1 MSAKELKVHIRSAG
15 LSFADCIEK
24 TELVARAQ
32 EATAALIANAPREG
46 RDLVVALVNHAA
58 KVLNV
63 DMAPFLEA
71 HVDSFDQATDQLQ
84 SGHGETFE
92 QYEVF
97 RAFQAQLEKH
107 FDAFVV
113 RHGFGSAQECFAAI
127 DAALAID
134 KEQQKEQMAEM
145 EAKLKELQQHW
156 MAALQQQHAPETG
169 GNDIGVTA
177 GATEAEPSVPA
188 FVAPIETAEPEPPPL
203 EETDL
208 QREQR
213 EIREA
218 QERRRRA
225 RQEAIK
231 KISEPP
237 SMTQAADGTVPVA
250 SLPSA
255 PLLLF
260 SQPVGLEQMLQHAM
274 SLTEYTTF
282 STVMRTK
289 AEEVAKRRAWAERAE
304 TRRSRSEAIR
314 TNLESPEYTTEGLT
328 AAWGHLRSRTLSLV
342 MPGEDL
348 EDRDQNVV
356 TTEGMPPELIEMIR
370 IEDERFAA
378 MCALLSPPQG
388 DEAKS
393 ELLQLLAAPFLRLL
407 GILPNSASRIN
418 EKLPKLQELIMSGAQ
433 PCRVIC
439 AQALLQ
445 CHRLLDD
452 AEANMDEAIAN
463 ANAAAANARATFQAS
478 QAEAAQVSRLQ
489 ALQLG
494 KDETRGGAE

>member
-1 MSAKELKVHIRSAG
+1 MNDDEIAQMSAKELKVHICSAG
-15 LSFADCIEK
+15 LSFEDCIEK
-24 TELVARAQ
+24 TELVARAR
-32 EATAALIANAPREG
+32 EATAVLVANAPREG

-97 RAFQAQLEKH
+97 RAFQAHLEKH
-107 FDAFVV
+107 FDAFVA

-127 DAALAID
+127 DAALTID

-145 EAKLKELQQHW
+145 EAKLKELQRHW
-156 MAALQQQHAPETG
+156 MAALQQQQAPESG
-169 GNDIGVTA
+169 GNDSGVTA
-177 GATEAEPSVPA
+177 GAKEDEPFVPAFAKPIETTEAEPPPA
-188 FVAPIETAEPEPPPL
+188 
-203 EETDL
+203 EESDL

-231 KISEPP
+231 NISEPP
-237 SMTQAADGTVPVA
+237 SMTQAADGTIPEA

-304 TRRSRSEAIR
+304 ARRSRSEAIHAS
-314 TNLESPEYTTEGLT
+314 LESPECTTEGLT
-328 AAWGHLRSRTLSLV
+328 AAWGHLRSRTLSLA

-348 EDRDQNVV
+348 EDGEESLSSVM
-356 TTEGMPPELIEMIR
+356 TAEGMPPEVIEMMR
-370 IEDERFAA
+370 IEDERYAA
-378 MCALLSPPQG
+378 MCALDSPPQ
-388 DEAKS
+388 DDKAKS

-407 GILPNSASRIN
+407 GFLPNSASSKTCVLSLLGFVQAIGSIVYRS
-418 EKLPKLQELIMSGAQ
+418 LSRQ
-433 PCRVIC
+433 P
-439 AQALLQ
+439 LFPY
-445 CHRLLDD
+445 
-452 AEANMDEAIAN
+452 E
-463 ANAAAANARATFQAS
+463 
-478 QAEAAQVSRLQ
+478 
-489 ALQLG
+489 
-494 KDETRGGAE
+494 